1 MFKTLFLPSEKKSCL
16 GTTNSTGEVEL
27 DETPEKEVNVTE
39 SDNISD
45 GKTIPLYNVHVDF
58 YCEKQKLTI
67 VPFSL
72 QEQKLQENLL
82 MKIQTSHRKI

>member
-1 MFKTLFLPSEKKSCL
+1 M
-16 GTTNSTGEVEL
+16 N
-27 DETPEKEVNVTE
+27 ETPEIEVNVTE

-45 GKTIPLYNVHVDF
+45 GKTIPLYNIHVDF
-58 YCEKQKLTI
+58 CFEKQKLTT
-67 VPFSL
+67 VLFSL